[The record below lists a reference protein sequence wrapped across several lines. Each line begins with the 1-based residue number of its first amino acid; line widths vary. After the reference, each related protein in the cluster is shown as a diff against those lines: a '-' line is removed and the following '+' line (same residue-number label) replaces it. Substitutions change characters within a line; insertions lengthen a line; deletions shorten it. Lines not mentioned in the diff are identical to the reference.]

1 MEYLRGCIL
10 RIREHNKEV
19 KVWLM
24 LVLLVPYLII
34 CFLHDGGYWLW
45 RKTGLAIDWLN
56 AIIKRKT

>member
-1 MEYLRGCIL
+1 MEYIKGCFLRL
-10 RIREHNKEV
+10 KKQNKEV
-19 KVWLM
+19 KIWLM

-45 RKTGLAIDWLN
+45 RKTGFVIDWLN

>member
-1 MEYLRGCIL
+1 MEYIKCCFLRL
-10 RIREHNKEV
+10 KKQNKEV
-19 KVWLM
+19 KIWLM

-45 RKTGLAIDWLN
+45 RKTGFVIDWLN

>member
-10 RIREHNKEV
+10 RIREHNKKV

-24 LVLLVPYLII
+24 FVLLVPYLII
-34 CFLHDGGYWLW
+34 CFLHDGCYWLW